1 MLEIED
7 GDIPVDLILWLLIL
21 KGVSREQIWK
31 DIDEHLQIIH
41 GNLGVCCQE
50 YCDSATALHSL
61 EEIMDKLAQLRE
73 EENK

>member
-1 MLEIED
+1 M
-7 GDIPVDLILWLLIL
+7 
-21 KGVSREQIWK
+21 SREEFWK
-31 DIDEHLQIIH
+31 DIDEHLQVIY

-61 EEIMDKLAQLRE
+61 EEVMDKLAQLRE

>member
-1 MLEIED
+1 MD
-7 GDIPVDLILWLLIL
+7 GDLPEELILWHLIL
-21 KGVSREQIWK
+21 SVVSREEFWK
-31 DIDEHLQIIH
+31 DIDEHLQVIY

-61 EEIMDKLAQLRE
+61 EEVMDKLAQLRE